1 MGPGPTA
8 PILEVPMQS
17 TLEEVAK
24 HRVRL
29 RIEVSPEE
37 TKPTMDLAYRHVAGA
52 VNIPGFRK
60 GKVPRRIVDAQIG
73 RGEVLKEFLQ
83 HALQEFYLEAL
94 REHELAPIADPEFDD
109 VDVGD
114 VEKTGLSFS
123 ATVDVRP
130 RLDFQESD
138 YKGLRVERPQ
148 AEVYER
154 EVDEQ
159 LERLRERFTELEVVG
174 HPARR
179 GDYVM
184 ADIRAYIHDQ
194 QVPEASGQDVLYE
207 VGSQA
212 LVPELDTE
220 LEGKQKGDILKFNA
234 TLPDAFGEQAG
245 KEVAFQVLVKEVKAK
260 KLPPLDDGF
269 AKTSSEFDSLEELRA
284 DIRTKLGRLKEA
296 AVDAAVRDR
305 ALEALSAKV
314 DADLPE
320 RLVDRE
326 TESRVRRATQ
336 RAERQG
342 TTLEAVLQASGVD
355 ELQFRSDARAHAT
368 RAIRA
373 DLALEAVAR
382 AEEIHVTREDLDR
395 VIGELAKEM
404 GRDVKQVR
412 RSLEETGQITS
423 LASDI
428 IRDRALDLVVEHAD
442 VVDEPGQPK
451 VSEPA
456 MENEGTGK

>member
-1 MGPGPTA
+1 
-8 PILEVPMQS
+8 
-17 TLEEVAK
+17 
-24 HRVRL
+24 
-29 RIEVSPEE
+29 
-37 TKPTMDLAYRHVAGA
+37 
-52 VNIPGFRK
+52 
-60 GKVPRRIVDAQIG
+60 
-73 RGEVLKEFLQ
+73 
-83 HALQEFYLEAL
+83 
-94 REHELAPIADPEFDD
+94 
-109 VDVGD
+109 
-114 VEKTGLSFS
+114 
-123 ATVDVRP
+123 
-130 RLDFQESD
+130 
-138 YKGLRVERPQ
+138 
-148 AEVYER
+148 VYER

-179 GDYVM
+179 GDYLM

-194 QVPEASGQDVLYE
+194 EVPEVSGQDVLYE

-220 LEGKQKGDILKFNA
+220 LEGKRKGDILKFNA
-234 TLPDAFGEQAG
+234 TLPEAFGEQAG
-245 KEVAFQVLVKEVKAK
+245 KEVSFQVLVKEVKAK
-260 KLPPLDDGF
+260 KLPPLDDDF
-269 AKTSSEFDSLEELRA
+269 AKTSSEFDSLDELRA

-314 DADLPE
+314 DTDLPE

-382 AEEIHVTREDLDR
+382 AEEIHVTKEDLDR

-404 GRDVKQVR
+404 GRDVKQIR

-428 IRDRALDLVVEHAD
+428 IRDRALDLIVEHAD
-442 VVDEPGQPK
+442 IVDEPGQPK
-451 VSEPA
+451 ESGPA
-456 MENEGTGK
+456 VENEGTGK

>member
-1 MGPGPTA
+1 
-8 PILEVPMQS
+8 MQT

-29 RIEVSPEE
+29 RIDVSAQEA
-37 TKPTMDLAYRHVAGA
+37 KPTMDLAYRHVAGS

-60 GKVPRRIVDAQIG
+60 GKVPRKVVDAQVG
-73 RGEVLKEFLQ
+73 RGAVLKEFLQ
-83 HALQEFYLEAL
+83 HALEEFYVRAL

-109 VDVGD
+109 VDIGD
-114 VEKTGLSFS
+114 VENGGFRFS

-130 RLDFQESD
+130 RLEFQESD
-138 YKGLRVERPQ
+138 YKGVRVERPR

-159 LERLRERFTELEVVG
+159 LDRLRERFTELEVVG

-184 ADIRAYIHDQ
+184 ADIRAYIHEQ
-194 QVPEASGQDVLYE
+194 EVPEASGQDVLYE

-220 LEGKQKGDILKFNA
+220 MEGKRKGDILKFNA
-234 TLPDAFGEQAG
+234 TLPDQFGDHGG

-260 KLPPLDDGF
+260 KLPPLDDDF
-269 AKTSSEFDSLEELRA
+269 AKTSSEFDSLDELRE
-284 DIRTKLGRLKEA
+284 DIRTKLGGLKEA
-296 AVDAAVRDR
+296 AVDAAIRDR
-305 ALEALSAKV
+305 ALQALTAMV
-314 DADLPE
+314 DAEVPD

-326 TESRVRRATQ
+326 TESRVRRATE

-342 TTLEAVLQASGVD
+342 TTLEAVLQASDVD
-355 ELQFRSDARAHAT
+355 ELQFRSDARSHAI
-368 RAIRA
+368 RAIKA

-382 AEEIHVTREDLDR
+382 AEEIQVTKEDLDR
-395 VIGELAKEM
+395 VIGELAKEL

-412 RSLEETGQITS
+412 RSLESTGQITS

-428 IRDRALDLVVEHAD
+428 IRGRALDLVVEHAEL
-442 VVDEPGQPK
+442 VDEPGRATE
-451 VSEPA
+451 SEPA
-456 MENEGTGK
+456 VESEGTGE

>member
-1 MGPGPTA
+1 
-8 PILEVPMQS
+8 MQA

-29 RIEVSPEE
+29 RIEVSAEE
-37 TKPTMDLAYRHVAGA
+37 AKPTMDLAYRHVSQS
-52 VNIPGFRK
+52 VSVPGFRK
-60 GKVPRRIVDAQIG
+60 GKVPRKVVDAQVG
-73 RGEVLKEFLQ
+73 RGAVLKEFLQ
-83 HALQEFYLEAL
+83 HALEEFYVKAL
-94 REHELAPIADPEFDD
+94 REHDLAPIADPEFDD
-109 VDVGD
+109 VDIEEI
-114 VEKTGLSFS
+114 EKTGLRFT

-130 RLDFQESD
+130 RLEFEESD
-138 YKGLRVERPQ
+138 YKGLRVERPR

-179 GDYVM
+179 GDYVI
-184 ADIRAYIHDQ
+184 ADVRAYIHEKE
-194 QVPEASGQDVLYE
+194 VPEASGQDLLYE

-212 LVPELDTE
+212 LVPELDSE
-220 LEGKQKGDILKFNA
+220 LEAKRKGDILKFNA
-234 TLPDAFGEQAG
+234 TLPEQFGDAGG

-260 KLPPLDDGF
+260 KLPPVDDEF
-269 AKTSSEFDSLEELRA
+269 AKTSSEFDSLDELRE

-296 AVDAAVRDR
+296 AVDAAIRDR
-305 ALEALSAKV
+305 ALQALTEKV
-314 DADLPE
+314 DADLPD

-326 TESRVRRATQ
+326 TESRVRRASE

-342 TTLEAVLQASGVD
+342 TTLDAVLQASDVD
-355 ELQFRSDARAHAT
+355 ELQFRSDARSHAI
-368 RAIRA
+368 RALRA

-382 AEEIHVTREDLDR
+382 AEEIRVTAEDLDR
-395 VIGELAKEM
+395 VVGELAKEL
-404 GRDVKQVR
+404 GRDAKQVR
-412 RSLEETGQITS
+412 RRLEASGQITS

-428 IRDRALDLVVEHAD
+428 IRDRALDLVVKHAELI
-442 VVDEPGQPK
+442 DEPGQPK

-456 MENEGTGK
+456 AESEGTGE

>member
-1 MGPGPTA
+1 
-8 PILEVPMQS
+8 MQT

-29 RIEVSPEE
+29 RIDVSAQEA
-37 TKPTMDLAYRHVAGA
+37 KPTMDLAYRHVAGS

-60 GKVPRRIVDAQIG
+60 GKVPRKVVDAQVG
-73 RGEVLKEFLQ
+73 RGAVLKEFLQ
-83 HALQEFYLEAL
+83 HALEEFYVKAL

-109 VDVGD
+109 VDIGD
-114 VEKTGLSFS
+114 VENGGFRFS

-130 RLDFQESD
+130 RLEFQESD
-138 YKGLRVERPQ
+138 YKGVRVERPR

-159 LERLRERFTELEVVG
+159 LDRLRERFTELEVVG

-184 ADIRAYIHDQ
+184 ADIRAYIHEQ
-194 QVPEASGQDVLYE
+194 EVPEASGQDILYE

-220 LEGKQKGDILKFNA
+220 LEGKRKGDILKFNA
-234 TLPDAFGEQAG
+234 TLPDQFGDHAG
-245 KEVAFQVLVKEVKAK
+245 KEVAFQILVKEVKAK
-260 KLPPLDDGF
+260 KLPPLDDDF
-269 AKTSSEFDSLEELRA
+269 AKTSSEFDSLDELRE
-284 DIRTKLGRLKEA
+284 DIRTKLGGLKEA
-296 AVDAAVRDR
+296 AVDAAIRDR
-305 ALEALSAKV
+305 ALQALTAKV
-314 DADLPE
+314 DAEVPD

-326 TESRVRRATQ
+326 TESRVRRATE

-342 TTLEAVLQASGVD
+342 TTLEAVLQASDVD
-355 ELQFRSDARAHAT
+355 ELQFRSDARSHAI
-368 RAIRA
+368 RAIKA

-382 AEEIHVTREDLDR
+382 AEEIQVTKEDVDR
-395 VIGELAKEM
+395 VIGELAKEL
-404 GRDVKQVR
+404 GRDAKQVR
-412 RSLEETGQITS
+412 RSLESTGQITS

-428 IRDRALDLVVEHAD
+428 IRGRALDLVVEHAD
-442 VVDEPGQPK
+442 LVDEPGRATE
-451 VSEPA
+451 SEPA
-456 MENEGTGK
+456 MESEGTGE

>member
-1 MGPGPTA
+1 
-8 PILEVPMQS
+8 MQT

-29 RIEVSPEE
+29 RIEVSAQEA
-37 TKPTMDLAYRHVAGA
+37 KPTMDLAYRHVAGS
-52 VNIPGFRK
+52 VNVPGFRK
-60 GKVPRRIVDAQIG
+60 GKAPRRVIDTQVG
-73 RGEVLKEFLQ
+73 RGTVLKEFLE
-83 HALQEFYLEAL
+83 HALEEFYLRAL

-109 VDVGD
+109 VDVAD
-114 VEKTGLSFS
+114 VENQGFRFS

-130 RLDFQESD
+130 RLEFKDSD
-138 YKGLRVERPQ
+138 YKGLRVERPR

-179 GDYVM
+179 GDYVL
-184 ADIRAYIHDQ
+184 ADIHAYIHERE
-194 QVPEASGQDVLYE
+194 VPEASGQDVLYE

-212 LVPELDTE
+212 LVPELDAE
-220 LEGKQKGDILKFNA
+220 LEGKRKGDILKFNA

-260 KLPPLDDGF
+260 KLPALDDDF
-269 AKTSSEFDSLEELRA
+269 ARTSSEFDSLEELRE

-296 AVDAAVRDR
+296 AIDAAIRDR
-305 ALEALSAKV
+305 ALQALTDRV
-314 DADLPE
+314 DADVPE

-326 TESRVRRATQ
+326 TESRVRRASE

-342 TTLEAVLQASGVD
+342 TTLEAVLQASDVD
-355 ELQFRSDARAHAT
+355 ELQFRSDARSHAI

-382 AEEIHVTREDLDR
+382 AEEIRVTKEDLDR
-395 VIGELAKEM
+395 AIGDLAKEL

-412 RSLEETGQITS
+412 RSLESTGQVTS

-428 IRDRALDLVVEHAD
+428 IRGRALDLVVEHAEL
-442 VVDEPGQPK
+442 VDEPGRATE
-451 VSEPA
+451 SEPA
-456 MENEGTGK
+456 VKNEGTGE

>member
-1 MGPGPTA
+1 
-8 PILEVPMQS
+8 MQT

-29 RIEVSPEE
+29 RIDVSPQEA
-37 TKPTMDLAYRHVAGA
+37 KPTMDLAYRHVAGS

-60 GKVPRRIVDAQIG
+60 GKVPRKVVDAQVG
-73 RGEVLKEFLQ
+73 RGAVLKEFLQ
-83 HALQEFYLEAL
+83 HALEEFYLKAL

-109 VDVGD
+109 VDIAD
-114 VEKTGLSFS
+114 VENGGFRFS

-130 RLDFQESD
+130 RLEFQESD
-138 YKGLRVERPQ
+138 YKGVRVERPR

-179 GDYVM
+179 GDYVL
-184 ADIRAYIHDQ
+184 ADIRAYIHEQ
-194 QVPEASGQDVLYE
+194 EVPEASGQDLLYE

-220 LEGKQKGDILKFNA
+220 LEGKRKGDILKFNA
-234 TLPDAFGEQAG
+234 TLPDQFGDQAG

-260 KLPPLDDGF
+260 KLPPLDDDF
-269 AKTSSEFDSLEELRA
+269 AKTSSEFDSLDELRE
-284 DIRTKLGRLKEA
+284 DIRTKLGSLKEA
-296 AVDAAVRDR
+296 AVDAAIRDR
-305 ALEALSAKV
+305 ALQALTARVEADV
-314 DADLPE
+314 PD

-326 TESRVRRATQ
+326 TESRVQRAAD

-342 TTLEAVLQASGVD
+342 TTLEAVLQASDVD
-355 ELQFRSDARAHAT
+355 ELQFRSDARSHAI
-368 RAIRA
+368 RAIKA

-382 AEEIHVTREDLDR
+382 AEEIQVTREDLDR
-395 VIGELAKEM
+395 VIGELAKEL
-404 GRDVKQVR
+404 GRDAKQVR
-412 RSLEETGQITS
+412 RSLESTGQITS

-428 IRDRALDLVVEHAD
+428 IRGRALDLVVEHAEL
-442 VVDEPGQPK
+442 VDEPGRATE
-451 VSEPA
+451 SEPA
-456 MENEGTGK
+456 VESEGTGE

>member
-1 MGPGPTA
+1 
-8 PILEVPMQS
+8 MQS
-17 TLEEVAK
+17 VLEEVAK

-29 RIEVSPEE
+29 RIEVSAEE
-37 TKPTMDLAYRHVAGA
+37 AKPTMDLAYRHVAES
-52 VNIPGFRK
+52 VSVPGFRK
-60 GKVPRRIVDAQIG
+60 GKAPRKVVDAQVG
-73 RGEVLKEFLQ
+73 RGAVLKEFLQ
-83 HALQEFYLEAL
+83 HALEEFYLEAL

-109 VDVGD
+109 VDVAD
-114 VEKTGLSFS
+114 IEETGLRFS

-130 RLDFQESD
+130 RLEFQTSD
-138 YKGLRVERPQ
+138 YRGLRVERPR

-159 LERLRERFTELEVVG
+159 LERLRERFTELEVVE

-184 ADIRAYIHDQ
+184 ADVRAYIHDQ
-194 QVPEASGQDVLYE
+194 EVPEASGQDVLYE

-212 LVPELDTE
+212 LVPELDSE
-220 LEGKQKGDILKFNA
+220 LEGKRKGDILKFNA
-234 TLPDAFGEQAG
+234 MLPERFGDHAG

-260 KLPPLDDGF
+260 KLPPLDDEF
-269 AKTSSEFDSLEELRA
+269 AKTSSEFDSLDELRE

-296 AVDAAVRDR
+296 AVDAAIRDR
-305 ALEALSAKV
+305 ALQALTEKVEAE
-314 DADLPE
+314 LPD

-326 TESRVRRATQ
+326 TESRVRRASE

-342 TTLEAVLQASGVD
+342 TTLEAVLQASDVD
-355 ELQFRSDARAHAT
+355 ELQFRSDARSHAI
-368 RAIRA
+368 RALRA

-382 AEEIHVTREDLDR
+382 KEEIRVTREDLDR
-395 VIGELAKEM
+395 VVGELAKEL
-404 GRDVKQVR
+404 GRDPKQVR
-412 RSLEETGQITS
+412 RSLEASGQITS
-423 LASDI
+423 LAGDI
-428 IRDRALDLVVEHAD
+428 IRDRALDLVVEHAE

-456 MENEGTGK
+456 AESEGTGE